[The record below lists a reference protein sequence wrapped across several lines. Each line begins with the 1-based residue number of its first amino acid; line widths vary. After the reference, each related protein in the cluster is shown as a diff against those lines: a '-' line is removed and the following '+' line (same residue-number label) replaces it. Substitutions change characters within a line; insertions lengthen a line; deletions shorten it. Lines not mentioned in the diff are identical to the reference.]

1 LPGGGPYGHD
11 WGDDLPEVVD
21 VTETTPEQIGI
32 NRRQALKRIAAGGAV
47 LWTIPAVQTL
57 NMRRAFAVGS
67 PGEECYTI
75 KLDPCEAPSPNT
87 NLEQAYGCLFDF
99 DPDVIVTDQPE
110 SEACSKV
117 ANFTSNGTWTVTL
130 AAGCHLEAGF
140 SKCGSGDGSCEPS
153 PSPNGSTGTIQFVPC
168 DNGAE
173 ISHVEFTICCEPVP

>member
-1 LPGGGPYGHD
+1 M
-11 WGDDLPEVVD
+11 
-21 VTETTPEQIGI
+21 TETTTEQIGI

-140 SKCGSGDGSCEPS
+140 SKCGNRGESCKPS

-173 ISHVEFTICCEPVP
+173 ISHLEFTICCEPVP